1 MPIAT
6 DWALMAKV
14 REVRLV
20 GLIPVATAPETM
32 LIPKELVLMFFELVL
47 ITALLETICM
57 VTEVKSATS
66 CAISA
71 LNPLELTLMLLEL
84 VLMLAELV
92 LMRIAKQAIL
102 FAPVMPV
109 AALRDAIASWFCTML
124 VWLVTTW
131 KLTVP
136 RLAWLILVLLMLDE
150 SPKELTLMAFELL
163 EMAAVR
169 EVKPVKLD
177 PAPAVMVEMFLL
189 V

>member
-47 ITALLETICM
+47 ITARLEIIYM

-66 CAISA
+66 VAISV
-71 LNPLELTLMLLEL
+71 LNPLELTLMFLEWM
-84 VLMLAELV
+84 LMFAELV
-92 LMRIAKQAIL
+92 LTRIAKQAIL

-109 AALRDAIASWFCTML
+109 AALRDAIASWF
-124 VWLVTTW
+124 
-131 KLTVP
+131 
-136 RLAWLILVLLMLDE
+136 
-150 SPKELTLMAFELL
+150 
-163 EMAAVR
+163 
-169 EVKPVKLD
+169 
-177 PAPAVMVEMFLL
+177 
-189 V
+189 

>member
-1 MPIAT
+1 
-6 DWALMAKV
+6 
-14 REVRLV
+14 
-20 GLIPVATAPETM
+20 
-32 LIPKELVLMFFELVL
+32 
-47 ITALLETICM
+47 
-57 VTEVKSATS
+57 
-66 CAISA
+66 
-71 LNPLELTLMLLEL
+71 
-84 VLMLAELV
+84 
-92 LMRIAKQAIL
+92 
-102 FAPVMPV
+102 
-109 AALRDAIASWFCTML
+109 ML